1 MTSVLQRWFRLTV
14 VMVTLVLGVAAA
26 AAGGSVQAATAS
38 VSRGVAAAAAPA
50 GVRALCAAPA
60 PGEGTCA
67 VVSATR
73 SGAKPAAG
81 AATPAGYSASSLR
94 SAYAAP
100 TTLGLPET
108 VAVVTAYDD
117 PHAESDMGTYRTQY
131 SIPACTTAN
140 GCFKKVDQT
149 GGSTY
154 PPAAAGWS
162 AADAESL
169 DMISAICPNCH
180 IILVEANSSQVSDFG
195 AAENEA
201 ATLGADAIDNDW
213 QTPEGTL
220 GSGETGY
227 DAQYFDHPGVAI
239 TAPAGDTGYGVDYPA
254 ASQYVT
260 AVGGTTLTK
269 NTSASRGWAETAWA
283 STGSGC
289 SAYEP
294 KPWWQRDTG
303 CSGRTLNDLS
313 AVADPN
319 TPVAFY
325 DTPTLG
331 GWNANSGGTAVA
343 AAVIAGMYALG
354 GTPAPGSYPSSYPYL
369 HPGSFYAVTSGSNG
383 TCSPAYLCTAGSGYN
398 GPAGAGTPDAAAGF
412 SVAGARP
419 AAVTGTD
426 GTTRVFVRGTGGSIE
441 EDSLPSGSSTWSGF
455 SSLGG
460 NWPAYP
466 AAITGTNGSI
476 WVLAVSASGDLSYAD
491 LPSGSTTWSSWGDL
505 GNPGH
510 PLIGTPAV
518 VQDSSGMFHIFVR
531 DDTGVLYE
539 DRMQNGSG
547 TFSSL
552 GGISQDDPA
561 AVLAGSNTIYVFE
574 VGWTTQMYYDKLP
587 SGGSWSGWTSLGGDA
602 LGVPAAIHDTSGA
615 VRVYVRRAVDW
626 DAFENHLPSGS
637 STWSGF
643 SSLGGALP
651 SGPAAQAGSGGYDWA
666 FALGRSTNLYF
677 DELPPNGSY
686 SGWTELNG
694 AFTGTPGVTQNSHGG
709 AMHVF
714 SRTTTGSLDVN
725 SLPSGSSTWTGY
737 TSLGSQVAGS

>member
-14 VMVTLVLGVAAA
+14 VLVALVLGVTAA
-26 AAGGSVQAATAS
+26 AAGGPVQAATAS
-38 VSRGVAAAAAPA
+38 VSRGAAAA
-50 GVRALCAAPA
+50 GVHALCAAPA
-60 PGEGTCA
+60 PGQGTCA

-73 SGAKPAAG
+73 SGARPAAG
-81 AATPAGYSASSLR
+81 AATTPAGFSASNLR
-94 SAYAAP
+94 SAYAVP
-100 TTLGLPET
+100 TTLGQQET

-117 PHAESDMGTYRTQY
+117 PKAESDMGTYRTQY

-169 DMISAICPNCH
+169 DMVSAICPDCH

-239 TAPAGDTGYGVDYPA
+239 TAQAGDTGYGVDYPA

-260 AVGGTTLTK
+260 AVGGTTLAK
-269 NTSASRGWAETAWA
+269 STSASRGWTETAWA
-283 STGSGC
+283 GTGSGC

-313 AVADPN
+313 AVADPG

-325 DTPTLG
+325 DSPTLG

-343 AAVIAGMYALG
+343 AAIIAAVYALG

-398 GPAGAGTPDAAAGF
+398 GPAGPARRTRRRASAWPGPGPPRSPVPTGPPGSSSAEPTAA
-412 SVAGARP
+412 SRPIPCRAGAAPGRGSP
-419 AAVTGTD
+419 AWAVTGPR
-426 GTTRVFVRGTGGSIE
+426 TRPPT
-441 EDSLPSGSSTWSGF
+441 
-455 SSLGG
+455 
-460 NWPAYP
+460 PAT
-466 AAITGTNGSI
+466 AAISGCSPSAR
-476 WVLAVSASGDLSYAD
+476 AVI
-491 LPSGSTTWSSWGDL
+491 STTL
-505 GNPGH
+505 
-510 PLIGTPAV
+510 TCRPARPR
-518 VQDSSGMFHIFVR
+518 G
-531 DDTGVLYE
+531 
-539 DRMQNGSG
+539 
-547 TFSSL
+547 
-552 GGISQDDPA
+552 
-561 AVLAGSNTIYVFE
+561 
-574 VGWTTQMYYDKLP
+574 
-587 SGGSWSGWTSLGGDA
+587 
-602 LGVPAAIHDTSGA
+602 
-615 VRVYVRRAVDW
+615 
-626 DAFENHLPSGS
+626 
-637 STWSGF
+637 
-643 SSLGGALP
+643 
-651 SGPAAQAGSGGYDWA
+651 QAGVIS
-666 FALGRSTNLYF
+666 
-677 DELPPNGSY
+677 
-686 SGWTELNG
+686 
-694 AFTGTPGVTQNSHGG
+694 VTQGT
-709 AMHVF
+709 
-714 SRTTTGSLDVN
+714 R
-725 SLPSGSSTWTGY
+725 
-737 TSLGSQVAGS
+737 

>member
-1 MTSVLQRWFRLTV
+1 M
-14 VMVTLVLGVAAA
+14 
-26 AAGGSVQAATAS
+26 
-38 VSRGVAAAAAPA
+38 
-50 GVRALCAAPA
+50 
-60 PGEGTCA
+60 
-67 VVSATR
+67 
-73 SGAKPAAG
+73 
-81 AATPAGYSASSLR
+81 
-94 SAYAAP
+94 
-100 TTLGLPET
+100 
-108 VAVVTAYDD
+108 VTAYDD
-117 PHAESDMGTYRTQY
+117 PKAESDMGTYRTQY

-169 DMISAICPNCH
+169 DMVSAICPDCH

-260 AVGGTTLTK
+260 AVGGTTLAK
-269 NTSASRGWAETAWA
+269 STSASRGWTETAWA
-283 STGSGC
+283 GTGSGC

-313 AVADPN
+313 AVADPG

-325 DTPTLG
+325 DSPTLG

-343 AAVIAGMYALG
+343 AAIIAAVYALG

-419 AAVTGTD
+419 AAVTGTN
-426 GTTRVFVRGTGGSIE
+426 GTTWVFVRGTDGSIE
-441 EDSLPSGSSTWSGF
+441 TDSLPSGSSTWSGF
-455 SSLGG
+455 SSLRQTSA
-460 NWPAYP
+460 AYP
-466 AAITGTNGSI
+466 AAYTGNGGYI
-476 WVLAVSASGDLSYAD
+476 WVFAVSASGDLYDAD
-491 LPSGSTTWSSWGDL
+491 LPSGSTTWSSWSDL

-510 PLIGTPAV
+510 PLIGTPAAV
-518 VQDSSGMFHIFVR
+518 EDSSGTFHIFAR

-539 DRMQNGSG
+539 NRLQTSTGTG

-574 VGWTTQMYYDKLP
+574 TGWTTQMYYDKLP

-615 VRVYVRRAVDW
+615 VRVYVRRATDW
-626 DAFENHLPSGS
+626 DGS
-637 STWSGF
+637 RTICPA
-643 SSLGGALP
+643 GAAP
-651 SGPAAQAGSGGYDWA
+651 GRGSPAWAGRCPPAPPRTREPAASTGRWPWAGPPTCI
-666 FALGRSTNLYF
+666 ST
-677 DELPPNGSY
+677 S
-686 SGWTELNG
+686 
-694 AFTGTPGVTQNSHGG
+694 
-709 AMHVF
+709 
-714 SRTTTGSLDVN
+714 SRRTVPIPAG
-725 SLPSGSSTWTGY
+725 PS
-737 TSLGSQVAGS
+737 